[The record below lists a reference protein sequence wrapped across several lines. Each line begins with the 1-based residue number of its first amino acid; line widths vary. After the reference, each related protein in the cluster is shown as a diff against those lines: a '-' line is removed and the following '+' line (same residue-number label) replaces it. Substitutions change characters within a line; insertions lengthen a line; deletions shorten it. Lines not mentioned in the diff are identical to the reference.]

1 MKLAKDNVVV
11 KRLSAIED
19 LGSIEILCSDKT
31 GTLTENRMKVI
42 DQYNIGSND
51 LIFHGALAGSLMS
64 GNEEFIGSF
73 DEALMEALGDSGKP
87 RISEY
92 QKLGEIPFDPN
103 RRRDSILIR
112 KEGECLLVV
121 RGAPENLLDL
131 SLNVSGQEKENIM
144 KWVEAEGKEGNRIL
158 AIGFKAV
165 KNGSQCDL
173 LKDEGGLTLAGL
185 VSFSDPVKEGVM
197 ETIMQAEKL
206 GVRIKILTG
215 DSEDVARTIATQVGL
230 VKNPDEVRLGLN
242 LDLIKS
248 EKEQIDFVDRT
259 AVFARVNP
267 EQKYKIIQL
276 LQKRY
281 EVGFLGEGIN
291 DAPALKLANVG
302 IVVES
307 ASDISRDSADIVLLE
322 KNLNVIIEGI
332 KSGRATFENTIKYIK
347 TTLIS
352 NFGNFYTIAIV
363 SLFIPYLPML
373 PGQILL
379 LNLLS
384 DFPMIAIS
392 TDRVDED
399 QMRRPKS
406 YKIGEIL
413 AISVILGIVSTI
425 FDFIFFFAFNNPAD
439 PRLLQTNWFIGSVLT
454 ELALIFS
461 LRTRLPMFQ
470 SKRPRGTLVWL
481 SLIAGLFAII
491 LPYTVFGQNTFG
503 FLRPKPEYI
512 TLILGIVLAY
522 LIATE
527 IIKVF
532 YYRKKLNLSF
542 SNGFLSAKI
551 EKIS

>member
-1 MKLAKDNVVV
+1 
-11 KRLSAIED
+11 
-19 LGSIEILCSDKT
+19 
-31 GTLTENRMKVI
+31 
-42 DQYNIGSND
+42 
-51 LIFHGALAGSLMS
+51 
-64 GNEEFIGSF
+64 
-73 DEALMEALGDSGKP
+73 
-87 RISEY
+87 
-92 QKLGEIPFDPN
+92 
-103 RRRDSILIR
+103 
-112 KEGECLLVV
+112 
-121 RGAPENLLDL
+121 
-131 SLNVSGQEKENIM
+131 
-144 KWVEAEGKEGNRIL
+144 
-158 AIGFKAV
+158 
-165 KNGSQCDL
+165 
-173 LKDEGGLTLAGL
+173 
-185 VSFSDPVKEGVM
+185 
-197 ETIMQAEKL
+197 
-206 GVRIKILTG
+206 
-215 DSEDVARTIATQVGL
+215 
-230 VKNPDEVRLGLN
+230 
-242 LDLIKS
+242 
-248 EKEQIDFVDRT
+248 
-259 AVFARVNP
+259 
-267 EQKYKIIQL
+267 L

-322 KNLNVIIEGI
+322 KDLNVIIEGI

-425 FDFIFFFAFNNPAD
+425 FDFIFFFVFNNPAD

-461 LRTRLPMFQ
+461 LRTRLPMFK
-470 SKRPRGTLVWL
+470 SKRPRGALVWL
-481 SLIAGLFAII
+481 SLVAGLFAII
-491 LPYTVFGQNTFG
+491 LPYTIFGQNTFG
-503 FLRPKPEYI
+503 FLRPKAEYI
-512 TLILGIVLAY
+512 ALILGIVVAY
-522 LIATE
+522 LVTTE

-542 SNGFLSAKI
+542 SNGFLSAKM
-551 EKIS
+551 EKTS